1 MQQYSCKGWPAMRC
15 YGFDLK
21 LWSSALL
28 SKQGAVDG
36 AVMFSTIVI
45 FPLHSR
51 WQRISSGM
59 KSPQAPRDLC
69 LCSGTGEP
77 EDMTCDCSPAERME
91 VVTHNQEETFTS
103 EFTSLHVLYTH
114 VRSGEHAY
122 IYGPTACYKTFSS
135 SSLLGFHAPPT
146 HTSDATIT
154 AVMCTVH
161 FKRLKGRFRKHVTHT
176 CLLGNACSLHS
187 DSSVTFSYVIRNS
200 NQLRV
205 SLPGNTLYPISCRCH
220 VVGCLSLKFLLPVR

>member
-1 MQQYSCKGWPAMRC
+1 MNQPVSVTSHSLREANSPPLIDPNSLRQEMQQYSCKGWPAMRC

-103 EFTSLHVLYTH
+103 EFTSLHVLYKH

-135 SSLLGFHAPPT
+135 SSLLGFHTPP
-146 HTSDATIT
+146 HTLQ
-154 AVMCTVH
+154 M
-161 FKRLKGRFRKHVTHT
+161 
-176 CLLGNACSLHS
+176 
-187 DSSVTFSYVIRNS
+187 
-200 NQLRV
+200 QQ
-205 SLPGNTLYPISCRCH
+205 
-220 VVGCLSLKFLLPVR
+220 

>member
-1 MQQYSCKGWPAMRC
+1 MRC

-69 LCSGTGEP
+69 LCSSTGEP

-91 VVTHNQEETFTS
+91 VVTHNQEETGTS
-103 EFTSLHVLYTH
+103 EFSSLRVQVNIHTH
-114 VRSGEHAY
+114 IY
-122 IYGPTACYKTFSS
+122 IYIWTYSMLQN
-135 SSLLGFHAPPT
+135 LLFFLSFWLSYPPHT

-154 AVMCTVH
+154 AVMCTVN
-161 FKRLKGRFRKHVTHT
+161 FKRLRGRFRKHVTHT
-176 CLLGNACSLHS
+176 CLLGNVCSLHS

-220 VVGCLSLKFLLPVR
+220 VVGCLSVKFLLPVR

>member
-69 LCSGTGEP
+69 LCSSTGEP

-91 VVTHNQEETFTS
+91 VVTHNQEETGTS
-103 EFTSLHVLYTH
+103 EFSSLRVQVNIHTHIYMDLQHATKPFVLPLFLAFIPATHTH
-114 VRSGEHAY
+114 VRCNNNS
-122 IYGPTACYKTFSS
+122 
-135 SSLLGFHAPPT
+135 
-146 HTSDATIT
+146 
-154 AVMCTVH
+154 
-161 FKRLKGRFRKHVTHT
+161 
-176 CLLGNACSLHS
+176 
-187 DSSVTFSYVIRNS
+187 SYVYCK
-200 NQLRV
+200 L
-205 SLPGNTLYPISCRCH
+205 
-220 VVGCLSLKFLLPVR
+220 